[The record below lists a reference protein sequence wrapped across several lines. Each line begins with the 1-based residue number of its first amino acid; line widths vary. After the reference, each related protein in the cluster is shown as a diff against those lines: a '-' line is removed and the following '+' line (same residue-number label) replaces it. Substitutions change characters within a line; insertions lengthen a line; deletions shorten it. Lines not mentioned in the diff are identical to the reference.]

1 MMNKDDHSA
10 VRITVLGTRGSIPV
24 SDIRMRIFGGS
35 TSAYMIEAGGESLL
49 FDAGTGLMNLTRAM
63 LPSDTVRL
71 FLTHTHI
78 DHILGLPLFLAG
90 PCRGKTLH
98 IYGRTRGGLSV
109 REQIACFLHPPLWPA
124 ELTAYAG
131 VTLHFHE
138 LDDSPAGTVLPK
150 ESTAGSSAA
159 EVRPGR
165 FSVRWM
171 ESRHPGGSL
180 IFRVGAAGRSVVLA
194 TDYEHGSEPDTN
206 ADPALAAFAADADL
220 LLYDSQYTAAQMPE
234 RRGFGHSTEKA
245 GLRLLQ
251 CSGARSIRFI
261 HHDPQM
267 TDSALLE
274 REAAALEY
282 WSGICG
288 IKAAEAADLPAFAR
302 EGETILL

>member
-1 MMNKDDHSA
+1 MNKVDHFS

-35 TSAYMIEAGGESLL
+35 TSAYMIEADGEILL
-49 FDAGTGLMNLTRAM
+49 FDAGTGLKNLSRAM

-71 FLTHTHI
+71 FLTHPHI

-90 PCRGKTLH
+90 PCRGKALH

-124 ELTAYAG
+124 ELTDYAG

-138 LDDSPAGTVLPK
+138 LDGSADETALPAGDTK
-150 ESTAGSSAA
+150 GSPSAEIRIGA
-159 EVRPGR
+159 
-165 FSVRWM
+165 FTVRWM

-180 IFRVGAAGRSVVLA
+180 IFRVEAAGRSLVLA
-194 TDYEHGSEPDTN
+194 TDYEHGSGPDTDT
-206 ADPALAAFAADADL
+206 DPALTAFTADTDL
-220 LLYDSQYTAAQMPE
+220 LLYDSQYTAAQMQE
-234 RRGFGHSTEKA
+234 RQGFGHSTEEA

-251 CSGARSIRFI
+251 RSGAKAIRFI
-261 HHDPQM
+261 HHDPDM
-267 TDSALLE
+267 TDAALLE
-274 REAAALEY
+274 REASVLEY
-282 WSGICG
+282 WSCSCG
-288 IKAAEAADLPAFAR
+288 SKAAEVPLLPAFAR